1 MTSLALPARAVID
14 PVDGVRESVEARRW
28 VWPLL
33 LLCLAVSVSGTAY
46 SLRWD
51 PAPSVTQQLQQSG
64 ELGRQ
69 SEAEID
75 EAIETAGRKA
85 LVGGIAK
92 GVFAKPLT
100 VLALAAL
107 LWFVGWLFGVSAHF
121 AKLMTVAAVAMLP
134 IALFHFIYAGCL
146 LFQHS
151 VTEAQALRLVPSNL
165 GMLSGLSPKLQ
176 RVLSGV
182 DFFNLWSAGLLGL
195 GFSYATGMRRS
206 RALVL
211 AAVLYLMYVGVFLV
225 GLPAMGGGAK

>member
-1 MTSLALPARAVID
+1 MTSLALPARTVVD
-14 PVDGVRESVEARRW
+14 PVEGVRASVESRRW

-33 LLCLAVSVSGTAY
+33 LLCLSVSVHGTAY

-51 PAPSVTQQLQQSG
+51 PTPSVTQALQMSG
-64 ELGRQ
+64 EMGRK

-75 EAIETAGRKA
+75 EEIETASRKA

-92 GVFAKPLT
+92 GAFVMPIT

-107 LWFVGWLFGVSAHF
+107 LWFCGWLFGVSAHF
-121 AKLMTVAAVAMLP
+121 AKLMTVAAVALLP
-134 IALFHFIYAGCL
+134 IALFHFIYAGCA
-146 LFQHS
+146 LFQHTL
-151 VTEAQALRLVPSNL
+151 TEGQALRLVPSNL
-165 GMLSGLSPKLQ
+165 GLLPGLSPRMA

-211 AAVLYLMYVGVFLV
+211 SAVLYLMYVGVFLV
-225 GLPAMGGGAK
+225 GLPAMGGGAR

>member
-1 MTSLALPARAVID
+1 MTSLALPARTVVD
-14 PVDGVRESVEARRW
+14 PVEGVRASVESRRW
-28 VWPLL
+28 LWPLL
-33 LLCLAVSVSGTAY
+33 LLCISVSAHGTAY

-51 PAPSVTQQLQQSG
+51 PAPSVTRELSASG
-64 ELGRQ
+64 ELGRL

-92 GVFAKPLT
+92 GVFVMPLT

-121 AKLMTVAAVAMLP
+121 SKLMTVAAVAMLP
-134 IALFHFIYAGCL
+134 IALFHFIYAGCA
-146 LFQHS
+146 LFQHTL
-151 VTEAQALRLVPSNL
+151 TEAQALRLVPSNL
-165 GMLSGLSPKLQ
+165 GMLPGLSPKLQ

-195 GFSYATGMRRS
+195 GFSAATGMRRS

-211 AAVLYLMYVGVFLV
+211 SAVLYLMYVGVFLV
-225 GLPAMGGGAK
+225 GLPAMGGGAR